1 MDEGTRKD
9 PDPINIEIDIEA
21 HHNKAMTDK
30 SDSITAASS
39 KKVVAQACVGL
50 CVLLAFV

>member
-1 MDEGTRKD
+1 MEDETKKE
-9 PDPINIEIDIEA
+9 PDQINIEIDIEA
-21 HHNKAMTDK
+21 HHNRAMTDK

-39 KKVVAQACVGL
+39 KKIALKACVGL